1 MNLSAD
7 ECRQALDAIT
17 GRLVAFGATGQF
29 WLGRSEFTLSIT
41 GVDRPARAAG
51 IAEGEVRAAFVAAWF
66 GSRVWHI
73 VRVDVWER
81 GEWLAEQGLSEDQ
94 DEAE

>member
-17 GRLVAFGATGQF
+17 GRLVAFGATGQ
-29 WLGRSEFTLSIT
+29 LLPGRSEFTLSIAS
-41 GVDRPARAAG
+41 VDRPARAASV
-51 IAEGEVRAAFVAAWF
+51 AEAEVRAAFVSAWF
-66 GSRVWHI
+66 GSRVWRI

-81 GEWLAEQGLSEDQ
+81 AEWLAEQGLSEDQ
-94 DEAE
+94 DEAQ